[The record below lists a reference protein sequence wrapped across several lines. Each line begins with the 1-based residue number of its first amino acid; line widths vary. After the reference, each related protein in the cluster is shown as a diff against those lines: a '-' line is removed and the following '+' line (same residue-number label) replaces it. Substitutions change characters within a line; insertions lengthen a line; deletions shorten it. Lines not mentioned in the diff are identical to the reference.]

1 MNVYP
6 NASRLIQRLLLVV
19 TAIGLVSP
27 VYLIGRESE
36 GGKGKIVRIERSIRG
51 EMRKNDLEAV
61 IVQVSRGGRTLYR
74 GAMGESMTGVPA
86 NPRMHARIGAVSI
99 AFLGNLLLQLDQ
111 EGVVGIDEPVS
122 KWLPTLPAADE
133 VTLRM
138 LINGTSGYA
147 DYVRQDAF
155 IDDFYADV
163 FQRFTPNDLLGY
175 AFAEPLVFPPGTG
188 WNYAHT
194 NFVVLGL
201 VLERATG
208 KRLAQLLEERVSRPL
223 GLSRTRSVN
232 SARIPRP
239 TLHAFTTERGIYEE
253 STFWNPSWTLAR
265 GAIQTATI
273 GDVARAARRIGRGDL
288 LTPESY
294 RAMLAPETA
303 GLGPWNADR
312 YYGLGVV
319 VVNGWI
325 LQNPQFHG
333 YSGVMAYLPSRD
345 LAVAIFSTKGETAD
359 PDANDSTVI
368 LTRLARILSPG
379 NVP

>member
-1 MNVYP
+1 MNDSSKY
-6 NASRLIQRLLLVV
+6 SRLNRRIVLPAAVICLAL
-19 TAIGLVSP
+19 TANLMGQT
-27 VYLIGRESE
+27 SE
-36 GGKGKIVRIERSIRG
+36 RRKGKADRIERSIRG
-51 EMRKNDLEAV
+51 EMRKNDLRAV
-61 IVQVSRGGRTLYR
+61 IVEVSRGGRTLYR
-74 GAMGESMTGVPA
+74 GAMGESMTGVAA

-111 EGVVGIDEPVS
+111 EGVVGIDDPVS
-122 KWLPTLPAADE
+122 KWLPTFPAAGE

-138 LINGTSGYA
+138 LVNGTSGYA
-147 DYVRQDAF
+147 DYVQQDVF
-155 IDDFYADV
+155 IDDFYAEV

-175 AFAEPLVFPPGTG
+175 AFAKPLLFSPGTD
-188 WNYAHT
+188 WSYAHT

-208 KRLAQLLEERVSRPL
+208 TRLATLLEERVSRPL
-223 GLSRTRSVN
+223 GLRRTRSAN

-239 TLHAFTTERGIYEE
+239 TLHAFTSERGIYEE

-273 GDVARAARRIGRGDL
+273 RDVARAARRIGRGDL
-288 LTPESY
+288 LTEESY
-294 RAMLAPETA
+294 RAMLAPDTA
-303 GLGPWNADR
+303 GKGPWDSDR

-325 LQNPQFHG
+325 LQNPLFHG

-345 LAVAIFSTKGETAD
+345 LAVAVFSTKGDMAD
-359 PDANDSTVI
+359 PDTNDSSAI

>member
-1 MNVYP
+1 MNDST
-6 NASRLIQRLLLVV
+6 NASRLVQRLLLAV
-19 TAIGLVSP
+19 TVISFVFPADLMAQT
-27 VYLIGRESE
+27 SE
-36 GGKGKIVRIERSIRG
+36 RRKGKAERIERSIRG
-51 EMRKNDLEAV
+51 EMRKNDLRAV
-61 IVQVSRGGRTLYR
+61 IVEVSQGGRTLYR

-99 AFLGNLLLQLDQ
+99 AFMGNLLLQLDQ
-111 EGVVGIDEPVS
+111 EGVLGIDDPVS
-122 KWLPTLPAADE
+122 KWLPTFPAAEE

-147 DYVRQDAF
+147 DYVQQDVF

-163 FQRFTPNDLLGY
+163 FQRFTPADLLEY
-175 AFAEPLVFPPGTG
+175 VFAKPLLFPPGTG

-208 KRLAQLLEERVSRPL
+208 TSLAKLLKERISRPL
-223 GLSRTRSVN
+223 GLGRIRSAN

-273 GDVARAARRIGRGDL
+273 RDMARAARRIGRGDL
-288 LTPESY
+288 LTEENY

-325 LQNPQFHG
+325 LQNPRFHG

-345 LAVAIFSTKGETAD
+345 LAVAVFSTKGQKAD
-359 PDANDSTVI
+359 PDANDSSAI